1 MTKKFIPLVFAL
13 FMAGCQI
20 TPNARKPSSQI
31 LLSNSQVTII
41 TPSPTIIKETET
53 KMSTPSS
60 EISQATVIMKTSLG
74 DITLELYPKSAPKT
88 VANFIGLS
96 KGTIDWTDPKT
107 GQKVSGKSLY
117 AGTIFHR
124 VIQDFMIQ
132 GGDPK
137 GTGMGGP
144 GYQFQD
150 EFDPSLTFS
159 EPYILAMANSG
170 PGTNG
175 SQFFITVAPTPWLN
189 NHHTIFGKVTKGQE
203 VVDAIVATPTSAG
216 DKPVTDVVIKGI
228 EVVEN

>member
-1 MTKKFIPLVFAL
+1 MTKKFIPLFFAFL
-13 FMAGCQI
+13 MAGCQI
-20 TPNARKPSSQI
+20 TPNSNKSTSQI
-31 LLSNSQVTII
+31 LLSNSQITLI
-41 TPSPTIIKETET
+41 TPSPTIIKDTQT
-53 KMSTPSS
+53 NMSTPSS
-60 EISQATVIMKTSLG
+60 EISQTTAIMKTSLG

-88 VANFIGLS
+88 VANFVGLS

-124 VIQDFMIQ
+124 VIEDFMIQ

-150 EFDPSLTFS
+150 EFDSSLTFS

-189 NHHTIFGKVTKGQE
+189 NHHTIFGKVIKGQE
-203 VVDAIVATPTSAG
+203 VVDAIVSTPTSAG
-216 DKPVTDVVIKGI
+216 DKPVTDVIIKGI